1 MLDRRA
7 LLLNYNSGT
16 ELYGA
21 GYADI
26 NALLPAKEILA
37 YISIVVAIAIIVFSN
52 AVMRNLTWPGVS
64 LALLGISA
72 VAIGGIYPG
81 RCRPSRSTRASGTR
95 KRNTSSE
102 ASSPPGTRSASSASD
117 VQAFG
122 ANTLTPPAELTTDP
136 SIVPNIRLLDPQLV
150 SETYTQLQQVRGFYD
165 FGAKLDIDRYQ
176 VDGKSQ
182 DYVVG
187 VREINYSE
195 LTDQQNN
202 WINRHTVYTHGYGL
216 VAARRTGWSATASR
230 TSSPASSTMPRR
242 TRRRASSS
250 RSATPTKS

>member
-1 MLDRRA
+1 MQTFEVNPSIRDK
-7 LLLNYNSGT
+7 
-16 ELYGA
+16 E
-21 GYADI
+21 
-26 NALLPAKEILA
+26 AK
-37 YISIVVAIAIIVFSN
+37 YIERSIVATRDAF
-52 AVMRNLTWPGVS
+52 GV
-64 LALLGISA
+64 
-72 VAIGGIYPG
+72 
-81 RCRPSRSTRASGTR
+81 
-95 KRNTSSE
+95 
-102 ASSPPGTRSASSASD
+102 SASD

-216 VAARRTGWSATASR
+216 VAA
-230 TSSPASSTMPRR
+230 PANRVVCNGQPYFVSGFLNDARR